1 MPLISIIIPTYN
13 HANYL
18 SKALESVINQSFQN
32 WEAIVIDNQSI
43 DETRKIIS
51 GYRDSRIKYLRISN
65 NGVVA
70 KSRNAGIMMAKGKW
84 IAFLDSDDWWV
95 KNKLKICHN
104 IIKKK
109 NDIDLIY
116 HDLNIVNN
124 KTSLFNLRKIKSRKL
139 KKPIII
145 DLLINGNP
153 ISNSSVVVKKDLLKK
168 IGLIDENKKLI
179 AAEDYNT

>member
-124 KTSLFNLRKIKSRKL
+124 KTSVNIIMKLTFSCSRKYE
-139 KKPIII
+139 
-145 DLLINGNP
+145 
-153 ISNSSVVVKKDLLKK
+153 SSLYSMKD
-168 IGLIDENKKLI
+168 D
-179 AAEDYNT
+179 